1 MTEQDYAFVVKLLQE
16 RTAIV
21 LDPGKEYL
29 VESRLAPVALLHG
42 LSTATEFIQKLRSP
56 GGTACIADLI
66 EAMVTTET
74 SFFRDVHPFE
84 TLRKTVLPELLRTR
98 LPVRELNIWCG
109 ASASGQEP
117 YTIAILIREHFPEL
131 LGWTV
136 NILAS
141 DLSMEMLKRSQ
152 EARYTQLEVSRGMP
166 ATLLAK
172 YFRQDGFHWVLRD
185 DIRSMVRFQQINL
198 AQAWPQMPMWDII
211 LIRNA
216 MIYFDIEM
224 KKAILRRVSKVL
236 RQDGLLIL
244 GGAET
249 TLNLD
254 PAYQRVEHL
263 KSGFYRLV
271 DKPLPLRVTQSE

>member
-84 TLRKTVLPELLRTR
+84 TLRKTVLPELLRSR
-98 LPVRELNIWCG
+98 LPDRELNIWCG

-131 LGWTV
+131 LGWTI

-141 DLSMEMLKRSQ
+141 DLSTEMLKRSQ

-166 ATLLAK
+166 AALLAK

>member
-29 VESRLAPVALLHG
+29 VESRLAPVALQHG
-42 LSTATEFIQKLRSP
+42 LATATEFIQKLRSP
-56 GGTACIADLI
+56 GGTTYIPGLI

-84 TLRKTVLPELLRTR
+84 TLRKTVLPELLRSR
-98 LPVRELNIWCG
+98 LPDRELNIWCG

-117 YTIAILIREHFPEL
+117 YAIAILIREHFPEL

-141 DLSMEMLKRSQ
+141 DLSTEMLKRSQ

-166 ATLLAK
+166 AALLAK
-172 YFRQDGFHWVLRD
+172 YFHQDGFHWVLRD

-211 LIRNA
+211 LIRNV
-216 MIYFDIEM
+216 MIYFDIET

-236 RQDGLLIL
+236 RPDGLLIL

-254 PAYQRVEHL
+254 SAYQRVEHL
-263 KSGFYRLV
+263 KSGFYRIG
-271 DKPLPLRVTQSE
+271 DKL

>member
-29 VESRLAPVALLHG
+29 VESRLAPVALQHG
-42 LSTATEFIQKLRSP
+42 LATATEFIQKLRSP
-56 GGTACIADLI
+56 GGTTCIADLI

-84 TLRKTVLPELLRTR
+84 TLRKTVLPELLRSR
-98 LPVRELNIWCG
+98 LPDRELNIWCG

-141 DLSMEMLKRSQ
+141 DLSTEMLKRSQ

-166 ATLLAK
+166 AALLAK
-172 YFRQDGFHWVLRD
+172 YFHQDGFHWVLRD

-211 LIRNA
+211 LIRNV
-216 MIYFDIEM
+216 MIYFDIET

-236 RQDGLLIL
+236 RPDGLLIL

-254 PAYQRVEHL
+254 SAYQRVEHL
-263 KSGFYRLV
+263 KSGFYRIG
-271 DKPLPLRVTQSE
+271 DKL

>member
-29 VESRLAPVALLHG
+29 VESRLTPVALQHG
-42 LSTATEFIQKLRSP
+42 LTSSTEFIQKLRSP
-56 GGTACIADLI
+56 GGSACIADLI

-84 TLRKTVLPELLRTR
+84 TLRKTVLPELIQTR
-98 LPVRELNIWCG
+98 LRERELNIWCG

-136 NILAS
+136 NILATDIS
-141 DLSMEMLKRSQ
+141 TEMLKRSQ
-152 EARYTQLEVSRGMP
+152 EARYTQLEVGRGLP
-166 ATLLAK
+166 ITLLTK
-172 YFRQDGFHWVLRD
+172 YFRPDGFHWVLRD
-185 DIRSMVRFQQINL
+185 EIRNMVRFQPINL
-198 AQAWPQMPMWDII
+198 AQSWPQMPMWDII
-211 LIRNA
+211 LIRNV
-216 MIYFDIEM
+216 MIYFDIET

-236 RQDGLLIL
+236 RPDGLLIL

-254 PAYQRVEHL
+254 SAYQRVDHL
-263 KSGFYRLV
+263 KSGFYRLG
-271 DKPLPLRVTQSE
+271 DKP

>member
-98 LPVRELNIWCG
+98 LPDRELNIWCG

-131 LGWTV
+131 LGWTI

-141 DLSMEMLKRSQ
+141 DLSTEMLKRSQ

-166 ATLLAK
+166 AALLAK

-198 AQAWPQMPMWDII
+198 AQAWSQMPMWDII

>member
-29 VESRLAPVALLHG
+29 VESRLAPVALQHG
-42 LSTATEFIQKLRSP
+42 LATATEFIQKLRSP
-56 GGTACIADLI
+56 GGTACIVDLI

-98 LPVRELNIWCG
+98 LPDRELNVWCG

-117 YTIAILIREHFPEL
+117 YTIAILIREYFPEL

-141 DLSMEMLKRSQ
+141 DISTEMLKRSQ
-152 EARYTQLEVSRGMP
+152 DARYTQLEVGRGLS
-166 ATLLAK
+166 AALLAK

-185 DIRSMVRFQQINL
+185 EIRNMVRFQQINL
-198 AQAWPQMPMWDII
+198 AQTWPPMPMWDII

-216 MIYFDIEM
+216 MIYFDIET
-224 KKAILRRVSKVL
+224 KKAILRRASKVL
-236 RQDGLLIL
+236 RSDGLLIL

-254 PAYQRVEHL
+254 SAYQRVEHL
-263 KSGFYRLV
+263 KSGFYRLG
-271 DKPLPLRVTQSE
+271 DKPSL

>member
-1 MTEQDYAFVVKLLQE
+1 MTEQDYAFVVKLLQD

-29 VESRLAPVALLHG
+29 VESRLAPLALQHG
-42 LSTATEFIQKLRSP
+42 LATATEFIQKLRSP
-56 GGTACIADLI
+56 GGTACIVDLI

-98 LPVRELNIWCG
+98 LPDRELNIWCG

-117 YTIAILIREHFPEL
+117 YTIAILIREYFPEL

-141 DLSMEMLKRSQ
+141 DISTEMLKRSQ
-152 EARYTQLEVSRGMP
+152 DARYTQLEVSRGMP
-166 ATLLAK
+166 AALLSK

-185 DIRSMVRFQQINL
+185 EIRSMVRFQQINL
-198 AQAWPQMPMWDII
+198 AQTWPPMPMWDII

-216 MIYFDIEM
+216 MIYFDIET
-224 KKAILRRVSKVL
+224 KKAILRRASKVL
-236 RQDGLLIL
+236 RPDGLLIL

-254 PAYQRVEHL
+254 SAYQRVEHL
-263 KSGFYRLV
+263 KSGFYRLG
-271 DKPLPLRVTQSE
+271 DKPTL

>member
-1 MTEQDYAFVVKLLQE
+1 MTEQDYAFVVKLLEE

-29 VESRLAPVALLHG
+29 VESRLTPVALRHG
-42 LSTATEFIQKLRSP
+42 LTTATEFIQKLRSS
-56 GGTACIADLI
+56 GGTAYIADLI

-84 TLRKTVLPELLRTR
+84 TLRKTVLPDLLRSR
-98 LPVRELNIWCG
+98 LPERELNIWCG

-136 NILAS
+136 NILATDIS
-141 DLSMEMLKRSQ
+141 TEMLKRSV
-152 EARYTQLEVSRGMP
+152 EARYTQLEVGRGLTP
-166 ATLLAK
+166 ALLSK
-172 YFRQDGFHWVLRD
+172 YFRQDGFHWILRD
-185 DIRSMVRFQQINL
+185 DIRRMVRFQQINL
-198 AQAWPQMPMWDII
+198 AQPWPQMPMWDII
-211 LIRNA
+211 LIRNV
-216 MIYFDIEM
+216 MIYFEVET

-236 RQDGLLIL
+236 RPDGLLIL

-254 PAYQRVEHL
+254 SSYQRVDHL
-263 KSGFYRLV
+263 KSGFYRLG
-271 DKPLPLRVTQSE
+271 DKS